1 MAAWVEVYTRC
12 MDGEYFRGAYCP
24 RDGHSNDTS
33 IEVADLVDAMRADGV
48 IPTLDAVVQ
57 AGFHGGLCCIQPSRV
72 VVAADS
78 PLDARSFRQKTKPM
92 AATDTR
98 RTAGCGSR

>member
-33 IEVADLVDAMRADGV
+33 IEVAGLVDAMRADGV
-48 IPTLDAVVQ
+48 VPTLDAVVQ
-57 AGFHGGLCCIQPSRV
+57 AGFHGAIDDVIVAEFASSRFAPDYFTPS
-72 VVAADS
+72 DNLYPS
-78 PLDARSFRQKTKPM
+78 
-92 AATDTR
+92 
-98 RTAGCGSR
+98 